1 MPQSVPLPTALRNLI
16 ESNNQLLKMYQ
27 TELTKQVMQA
37 NEEMMRI
44 LNLNPDEGWRL
55 DIDNLTYI
63 KVENA
68 DTTSVSE

>member
-1 MPQSVPLPTALRNLI
+1 MSQSVPLPIALRNLI

-55 DIDNLTYI
+55 DIDNLMYV